1 MTPAQLYSYE
11 ISTLLE
17 AISKYENQ
25 EKKSKVLKDK
35 KS

>member
-17 AISKYENQ
+17 SISKYENQ
-25 EKKSKVLKDK
+25 GKKI
-35 KS
+35 KSTEG